1 MLSYVDLELVTQRK
15 KQQQLPRQW
24 NVRVRESDDLKTA
37 GRQRYERRKVAR
49 CWATGEKA
57 KGQLENVHG
66 RKKK

>member
-1 MLSYVDLELVTQRK
+1 M
-15 KQQQLPRQW
+15 
-24 NVRVRESDDLKTA
+24 RVRDSDSLKTA

-49 CWATGEKA
+49 CWASGEKA